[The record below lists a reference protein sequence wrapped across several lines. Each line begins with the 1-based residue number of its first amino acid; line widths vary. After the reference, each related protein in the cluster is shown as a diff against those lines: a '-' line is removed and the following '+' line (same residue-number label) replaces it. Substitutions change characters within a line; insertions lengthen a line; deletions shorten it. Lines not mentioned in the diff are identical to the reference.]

1 MAQAPDPPLVLP
13 SAYRHRLSDDDI
25 LHAYAL
31 GQPAVVQDEDDMLM
45 IIGPNR
51 SGTELL
57 EVGVITWHGMDAI
70 AHAMPA
76 RPKFFFPQYRW

>member
-1 MAQAPDPPLVLP
+1 LVDGAGSRSTSRAAERLP
-13 SAYRHRLSDDDI
+13 SDGDI

-31 GQPAVVQDEDDMLM
+31 GQPAVVQEEDDMLM
-45 IIGPNR
+45 IVGPNR

-57 EVGVITWHGMDAI
+57 EVGVISWHGMDAI

>member
-1 MAQAPDPPLVLP
+1 
-13 SAYRHRLSDDDI
+13 
-25 LHAYAL
+25 
-31 GQPAVVQDEDDMLM
+31 VQEEDDMLM
-45 IIGPNR
+45 IVGPNR

-57 EVGVITWHGMDAI
+57 EVGVISWHGMDAI